1 MNPREAGF
9 LLLTC
14 KLGNPDRKVLSV
26 AQMRTL
32 YQRINQA
39 ELPRE
44 DRDLT
49 SDDILRLGYGPDF
62 SRRVVALLE
71 EETLLKHYLY
81 KAKKS
86 QCVPLTRVSTD
97 YPRVLRQRLGPEA
110 PGVLWAKGDVSILD
124 TPMISLVGSRALE
137 KENRAFAERVGLEAA
152 CQGYTLVSGNA
163 RGADRAAQ
171 DACLEAGGK
180 VISIVADELSV
191 HQPCEGVLYLSEDGF
206 DEEFSAQRALSRNR
220 CIHAM
225 AEKTFVAQCSY
236 QKGGTWD
243 GTVKNLRFGWSP
255 VFVFADGSPSWT
267 LLCEM
272 GAQSVVPKDMA
283 RINALQS
290 TEKNFLL

>member
-39 ELPRE
+39 ELPQE

-62 SRRVVALLE
+62 SRRVVRLLE
-71 EETLLKHYLY
+71 EENLLKHYLY

-110 PGVLWAKGDVSILD
+110 PGVLWTKGDVSILD

-152 CQGYTLVSGNA
+152 RQGYTLVSGNA

-171 DACLEAGGK
+171 DACLAAGGK

-225 AEKTFVAQCSY
+225 VEKTFVAQCSY

-255 VFVFADGSPSWT
+255 VFVFADGSPSWA

-272 GAQSVVPKDMA
+272 GAQGVVLEDLT
-283 RINALQS
+283 RINTLQP